1 MNGIT
6 GWDPRREVA
15 VMSDRMNR
23 LLDQLAGRSG
33 RVADEGS
40 IAAGW
45 VPSVD
50 VKETA
55 DSLVLTFELPGIDAD
70 KVDVSVENN
79 VLSVSGER
87 VFEKASE
94 GEAYHRVERAY
105 GSFERSFRLPGS
117 FKAEDVAAKYANG
130 VLTLTVP
137 KREEAKPRSVKVSI
151 ESA

>member
-6 GWDPRREVA
+6 RWDPLREVA
-15 VMSDRMNR
+15 VVSDRMNR
-23 LLDQLAGRSG
+23 LFDQLAGRSG

-40 IAAGW
+40 LTAGW
-45 VPSVD
+45 VPVVD
-50 VKETA
+50 VKENA
-55 DSLVLTFELPGIDAD
+55 DSLVLTFELPGIEAD

-87 VFEKASE
+87 QFEKAVE
-94 GEAYHRVERAY
+94 GEAYHRVERSY
-105 GSFERSFRLPGS
+105 GSFERSFRLPAS
-117 FKAEDVAAKYANG
+117 FRGEDVSARYANG

-137 KREEAKPRSVKVSI
+137 KREEAKPRSVKVNI